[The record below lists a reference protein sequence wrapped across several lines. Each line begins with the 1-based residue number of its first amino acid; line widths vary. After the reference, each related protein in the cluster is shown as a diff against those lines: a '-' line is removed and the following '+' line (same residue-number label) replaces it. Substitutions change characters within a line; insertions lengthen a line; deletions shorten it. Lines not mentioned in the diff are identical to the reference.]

1 MGKAPPYRFRSLARF
16 AHLATRAIPFAAWG
30 ALFLAGC
37 DRTAGVEDPPDR
49 ARHAPEAQARIVP
62 AETVRIGPCGEHPPQ
77 DEATLLA
84 QRILEAPPGR
94 LQVDASE
101 RAALARE
108 IGSVLR
114 LVRHTFPVA
123 REIRVRPRHAPGQ
136 VLVHFETGLWEAVA
150 SAAQD
155 VEDGRIKLN
164 TSHPEFDTLSSD
176 LGLSAIDLYPRFES
190 ALLCFHD
197 RLDAD
202 EAAAAYSLL
211 PGVIAAEPNSM
222 LVDGPDIHALR
233 AGDRWIV
240 VAEDAHGDCPSGCIF
255 REFHF
260 FAVSNGTAERLE
272 PEEADRLLG
281 RPGQR
286 SPIQGMNLPS
296 SSGLPER
303 SGHWLALLD
312 DENPRLHKTGGGWL
326 LARQNGHANGE
337 ISATLPAFRGGTPSS
352 T

>member
-1 MGKAPPYRFRSLARF
+1 MSKAPPYSLRLLARI
-16 AHLATRAIPFAAWG
+16 AHLARPAIPFAAWG

-37 DRTAGVEDPPDR
+37 DRGADAEDPPNRVRD
-49 ARHAPEAQARIVP
+49 APEAQARIFQ
-62 AETVRIGPCGEHPPQ
+62 AEAVRIGPCGEHPPQ

-94 LQVDASE
+94 LQVDAGE

-108 IGSVLR
+108 IGPVLR
-114 LVRHTFPVA
+114 LVRHMFPVA
-123 REIRVRPRHAPGQ
+123 REIKVRTRHAPGQ

-155 VEDGRIKLN
+155 GKDGRITLN
-164 TSHPEFDTLSSD
+164 TSHPEFDALSSD
-176 LGLSAIDLYPRFES
+176 LGLSAIDLYPLFES

-197 RLDAD
+197 RLDAE

-222 LVDGPDIHALR
+222 LVDGPDIHAFR

-255 REFHF
+255 RELHF

-272 PEEADRLLG
+272 PKEADRLLD
-281 RPGQR
+281 RPG
-286 SPIQGMNLPS
+286 
-296 SSGLPER
+296 
-303 SGHWLALLD
+303 
-312 DENPRLHKTGGGWL
+312 
-326 LARQNGHANGE
+326 
-337 ISATLPAFRGGTPSS
+337 
-352 T
+352 